1 MLPAISSCGIHT
13 RENLLLAALPEA
25 EWDRVRK
32 SFKPI
37 WMPLGDVLYEPGMRI
52 DHLYFPAT
60 SVISL
65 SHVLADGRADAV
77 ALVGREGFAGVAGFL
92 GSDSAPCR
100 TVVQSEGSGYQIKR
114 DLLEQECGR
123 GGSMRGV
130 LLRYAQA
137 YITQV
142 AQTTVCNRLHTIDQ
156 QLCRWLLMFLD
167 RLTSNE
173 LTLTQERIAELMGVR
188 RESVTTAAGK
198 LQIAGVI
205 HYHHGRISVAT
216 RSRLEAHSC
225 ECYGIVKRESDRL
238 MELSHLQSTMATARR
253 AVGRDHSE
261 RAEREIAHACPTA
274 LGGHAVYHCIRTD
287 SPLASRSVRRA

>member
-13 RENLLLAALPEA
+13 RENFLLAALPEA

-32 SFKPI
+32 GFKPI
-37 WMPLGDVLYEPGMRI
+37 CMPLGDVLYDPGVRI

-65 SHVLADGRADAV
+65 SHVLADGRANAV
-77 ALVGREGFAGVAGFL
+77 AVVGREGFAGVAGFL

-100 TVVQSEGSGYQIKR
+100 AVVQSEGWGYQIRR
-114 DLLEQECGR
+114 DSVEQECER
-123 GGSMRGV
+123 GGSIRDV
-130 LLRYAQA
+130 LLRYAQS

-198 LQIAGVI
+198 LQVAGVI
-205 HYHHGRISVAT
+205 RYHHGRISVAT
-216 RSRLEAHSC
+216 RSRLKAHSC
-225 ECYGIVKRESDRL
+225 ECYEIVKRESDRL
-238 MELSHLQSTMATARR
+238 MALSRVEATITTARR

-261 RAEREIAHACPTA
+261 RPERNIAHAF
-274 LGGHAVYHCIRTD
+274 
-287 SPLASRSVRRA
+287 